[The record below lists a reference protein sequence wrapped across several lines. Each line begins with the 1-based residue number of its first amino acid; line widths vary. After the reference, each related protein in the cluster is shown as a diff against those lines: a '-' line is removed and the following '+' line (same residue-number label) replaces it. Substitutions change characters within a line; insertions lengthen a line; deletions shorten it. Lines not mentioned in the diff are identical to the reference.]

1 MIIKTFDNVIS
12 KDLLKYVQFELQYL
26 NYFKH
31 ESIEG
36 DGNIFFNSITD
47 DIPSHKFLFKI
58 FNKKFNLNNKLLR
71 TYVNCYPPRIGGRFH
86 DDDGDYT
93 YLFFPDEC
101 ENIEKLGDL
110 QFQNGPTIAYK
121 TNRLVIFDAKLFHKA
136 NQNLTDHYRHTIAWK
151 TST

>member
-1 MIIKTFDNVIS
+1 MFLKTH
-12 KDLLKYVQFELQYL
+12 DLL
-26 NYFKH
+26 
-31 ESIEG
+31 
-36 DGNIFFNSITD
+36 
-47 DIPSHKFLFKI
+47 FLFIIILFIFLITKI
-58 FNKKFNLNNKLLR
+58 ININDSYSHIYRMECPEN
-71 TYVNCYPPRIGGRFH
+71 IE
-86 DDDGDYT
+86 DI
-93 YLFFPDEC
+93 EC

>member
-58 FNKKFNLNNKLLR
+58 FNKKSINVKEGDLLIFPSYYLHTSKNNYNDQKKIIAFNFNLR
-71 TYVNCYPPRIGGRFH
+71 
-86 DDDGDYT
+86 
-93 YLFFPDEC
+93 
-101 ENIEKLGDL
+101 NI
-110 QFQNGPTIAYK
+110 
-121 TNRLVIFDAKLFHKA
+121 R
-136 NQNLTDHYRHTIAWK
+136 
-151 TST
+151 